1 MKPKALSIKECSW
14 TSEECRFSDD
24 GSAQSNRLCLPNIFR
39 PKRIKPLSK
48 THNGPTYQVYYTARE
63 LFMNVLDRSAIRE
76 LTRRA
81 SSAKSGSNRSS
92 YNQTKDQN
100 ADLSTEGV
108 YADALTW
115 FSVVLKSGIF
125 VDETCDS
132 DLSLD
137 GWQGVLKRNS
147 FQTHLMSLTR
157 LEDVTKLEILS
168 AFCSHISRR
177 YQTLYT
183 PGHSLTVKKYQLS
196 YQQDPSSLH
205 LALLCDVST
214 GFICNMFLYCPEQM
228 QKQSRKPVIQQVIS
242 NLLRPFCC
250 NGHVVKINSSAWMDS
265 KLTGVFSNFGLN
277 IDFISTAKMSVDSH
291 LTTPRK
297 QQANQDSKMAAH
309 LQGWTGPAL
318 FRPSDLKGSEVD
330 VFLPGLWGAVHVVC
344 INTFVLH
351 TLQNPGSG
359 KRVELS
365 HFTKALGCQLV
376 VDPSVSVPVLPR
388 LHSSYQDGP
397 FTKAT
402 NQRSSEPNSCSS
414 VVKNEKPMKNQPGV
428 CGLDNS
434 GNSCYLNAVLQ
445 CLCSTVPLVEY
456 LLQPDTR
463 KDISRCKCR
472 VAEVFVRLLEQM
484 WLGRVARCAPLEA
497 RTVLCSVLPQFNNH
511 LQQDAQELLMYC
523 INALHDDL
531 KKVRV
536 WSFYPQICRRQ
547 QKRGGL
553 RSDSTV
559 VSRLFEGRLSGVTL
573 CLHCDHQAHN
583 SQPFT
588 ILSLPIPT
596 DLISCSIQDCLSLFF
611 QQSVLSGG
619 VVCSECGLRRETAV
633 VTYLDK
639 LPDILILH
647 LKRFGCKGR
656 SQVKLRTNVEFSTET
671 LDLSPFLSSS
681 VFSSDG
687 ASYSLY
693 AVVNHIGHLHMG
705 HYTAL
710 CHNTVTQ
717 TWHCFDD
724 SEVRPVE
731 GVRVQSPHA
740 YILLYSRQPF
750 LKPQIQGL

>member
-1 MKPKALSIKECSW
+1 RLRGGCVSSRPVG
-14 TSEECRFSDD
+14 
-24 GSAQSNRLCLPNIFR
+24 GS
-39 PKRIKPLSK
+39 
-48 THNGPTYQVYYTARE
+48 
-63 LFMNVLDRSAIRE
+63 
-76 LTRRA
+76 TR
-81 SSAKSGSNRSS
+81 G
-92 YNQTKDQN
+92 
-100 ADLSTEGV
+100 
-108 YADALTW
+108 
-115 FSVVLKSGIF
+115 
-125 VDETCDS
+125 
-132 DLSLD
+132 
-137 GWQGVLKRNS
+137 
-147 FQTHLMSLTR
+147 
-157 LEDVTKLEILS
+157 
-168 AFCSHISRR
+168 
-177 YQTLYT
+177 
-183 PGHSLTVKKYQLS
+183 
-196 YQQDPSSLH
+196 LH
-205 LALLCDVST
+205 QY
-214 GFICNMFLYCPEQM
+214 ICAPY
-228 QKQSRKPVIQQVIS
+228 
-242 NLLRPFCC
+242 
-250 NGHVVKINSSAWMDS
+250 
-265 KLTGVFSNFGLN
+265 
-277 IDFISTAKMSVDSH
+277 
-291 LTTPRK
+291 
-297 QQANQDSKMAAH
+297 
-309 LQGWTGPAL
+309 
-318 FRPSDLKGSEVD
+318 
-330 VFLPGLWGAVHVVC
+330 
-344 INTFVLH
+344 
-351 TLQNPGSG
+351 
-359 KRVELS
+359 
-365 HFTKALGCQLV
+365 
-376 VDPSVSVPVLPR
+376 
-388 LHSSYQDGP
+388 
-397 FTKAT
+397 
-402 NQRSSEPNSCSS
+402 
-414 VVKNEKPMKNQPGV
+414 NEKPMKNQPGV

-463 KDISRCKCR
+463 KDISVSAAWLRCLCVSWSR
-472 VAEVFVRLLEQM
+472 CGWAE
-484 WLGRVARCAPLEA
+484 WLAVPP
-497 RTVLCSVLPQFNNH
+497 LPQFNNH

-531 KKVRV
+531 KK
-536 WSFYPQICRRQ
+536 ICRRQ